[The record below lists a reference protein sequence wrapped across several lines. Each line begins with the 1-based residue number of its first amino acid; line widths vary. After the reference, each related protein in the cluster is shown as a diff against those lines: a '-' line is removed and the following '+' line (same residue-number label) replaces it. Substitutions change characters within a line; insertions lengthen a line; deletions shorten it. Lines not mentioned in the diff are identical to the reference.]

1 MHDDRVSTEDRIA
14 KFAAERLA
22 PALYGPSLPLE
33 LSAWRVP
40 GEPVPVAEALTAA
53 YEPFSVGEGWGGP
66 WATTWLRA
74 RARIPAAWAGRRV
87 EAVFDLDFDLTK
99 GPGGQAEG
107 FVHDASGTPVQGLHP
122 YNRSVLLTGS
132 ANGEEPVDLLIEL
145 AANPPISGSRS
156 IGTHYGSKETAGT
169 DTLYRLLAAGI
180 AVREEDVWHLLHDIE
195 VLDELM
201 RELPADSSRRHE
213 ILRALDRAVDAVDPW
228 DVAATAAAGRAALSE
243 VLARPA
249 HASAHTISAVGH
261 AHIDSAWLWPLRE
274 TVRKCARTFTNITT
288 LAEEYPE
295 LVFACSSAQQYAW
308 MREQRPEIFERIRK
322 AVGDGTF
329 VPVGGMWVEA
339 DGNLPGGEA
348 LARQLVHGRR
358 FFAAEF
364 GIEQDG
370 VWLPDSFG
378 YTAAYP
384 QLARLAGARWF
395 LTQKLSWNATNRLPH
410 HTFDWEGIDGTRIL
424 THFPPVDTYNAEL
437 TGRELAHAERNFAE
451 KGAASRS
458 LAPFGFGDGGGG
470 PTRGMLEKARRLR
483 DLEGSPKVEI
493 TRPTDFFET
502 ARAEYP
508 RRPVWR
514 GELYLETHRGT
525 YTSQARTKRGN
536 RRSEQLLREAELWA
550 ATAAVHTGAPY
561 PHEELEE
568 LWQQVLLHQFH
579 DILPGSSIAW
589 VHRQAEETYGL
600 IHEGLERI
608 IDGALSA
615 LTAAG
620 DDGNADEPHSVFN
633 AGPHARHEVLVL
645 PAGVRAPRAAQ
656 PLSDGR
662 YAVAVT
668 APALGA
674 GTLADEALAPVTA
687 EAVDGSDDAGTG
699 DDAGTTD
706 DGGDGA
712 GAGDGAGFVLDNGL
726 LRVRIDGAGLV
737 RSVRDLAAA
746 RETLAPDQ
754 PGNLLQ
760 LHHDDPNVWSAW
772 NIDHHYRNTVRDLDE
787 ADSVTLTERGPLL
800 ASVRVERSFGGSR
813 ITQDLQLSAG
823 SRRLVVHTDID
834 WQERDAVLKAAWPLD
849 VHAEHESA
857 EIQFGHVRR
866 PTHENTSWDAAR
878 FEVWNHRWVHVG
890 EYGFGAAVL
899 NDSTYG
905 HDVRRHTRE
914 DGGTTTTLRL
924 SLLRAPHSPDPQADR
939 GRHSFT
945 YALEAGA
952 DIGAAIAGGY
962 ALHLPLR
969 RRPGTATA
977 APLVTVSD
985 PAVVV
990 EAVKL
995 ADDRS
1000 GDVVVRLY
1008 ESRGGAATTTL
1019 TSARGLRAAHLADL
1033 LEQAESELT
1042 VTADGHDVSLSL
1054 RPFQILT
1061 VRLKS

>member
-1 MHDDRVSTEDRIA
+1 MHDDRVSTEARIA
-14 KFAAERLA
+14 KFVAERLR
-22 PALYGPSLPLE
+22 PALYGPPLELE

-40 GEPVPVAEALTAA
+40 GEPVPVAEALRADF
-53 YEPFSVGEGWGGP
+53 EPFRVGEGWGSP
-66 WATTWLRA
+66 WATAWLRA
-74 RARIPAAWAGRRV
+74 RGEIPADWAGRRV
-87 EAVFDLDFDLTK
+87 EAAFDLDFDPTK

-107 FVHDASGTPVQGLHP
+107 LVHDASGAPVQGLHP
-122 YNRSVLLTGS
+122 HNRSVLLTRS
-132 ANGEEPVDLLIEL
+132 ASGGEAVDLLIEL
-145 AANPPISGSRS
+145 AANPPIVASRG

-169 DTLYRLLAAGI
+169 EALYRLRAADI
-180 AVREEDVWHLLHDIE
+180 AVREEDVWHLLHDME

-201 RELPADSSRRHE
+201 RELSVGTPRRHE
-213 ILRALDRAVDAVDPW
+213 ILRALERAVDAVDPW
-228 DVAATAAAGRAALSE
+228 DVAAMAAAGRARLTDVLSK
-243 VLARPA
+243 PA
-249 HASAHTISAVGH
+249 HASAHTVAAVAH

-274 TVRKCARTFTNITT
+274 TVRKCARTFTNVTA
-288 LAEEYPE
+288 LADEYPE
-295 LVFACSSAQQYAW
+295 LIFACSSAQQYAW
-308 MREQRPEIFERIRK
+308 MKEHRPEVFERIGK
-322 AVGDGTF
+322 AVGEGTF

-348 LARQLVHGRR
+348 LARQLVYGRR

-437 TGRELAHAERNFAE
+437 TGRELAHAERNFAD
-451 KGAASRS
+451 KGAANRS
-458 LAPFGFGDGGGG
+458 LAPFGHGDGGGG
-470 PTRGMLEKARRLR
+470 PTREMLEKARRLR

-493 TRPTDFFET
+493 TRPADFFEA

-536 RRSEQLLREAELWA
+536 RRAEQLLREAELWA
-550 ATAAVHTGAPY
+550 ATAAVHAGSPY
-561 PHEELEE
+561 PYEELEA

-589 VHRQAEETYGL
+589 VHRQAEDTYRR
-600 IHEGLERI
+600 IHDGLERI

-615 LTAAG
+615 LTSAPDAG
-620 DDGNADEPHSVFN
+620 GPCRVFN
-633 AGPHARHEVLVL
+633 AGPYPRHEVLVL
-645 PAGVRAPRAAQ
+645 PADAQAPGEAQ

-674 GTLADEALAPVTA
+674 GGLATPAPRPVSA
-687 EAVDGSDDAGTG
+687 AADADGD
-699 DDAGTTD
+699 
-706 DGGDGA
+706 
-712 GAGDGAGFVLDNGL
+712 GFVLDNGL
-726 LRVRIDGAGLV
+726 IQVRIDASGLV
-737 RSVRDLAAA
+737 RSVRELDTG

-760 LHHDDPNVWSAW
+760 LHHDDPNLWSAW

-787 ADSVTLTERGPLL
+787 ADAVTLTEQGPLL
-800 ASVRVERSFGGSR
+800 ASVRVERSFGDSR
-813 ITQDLQLSAG
+813 IVQDLELAAG
-823 SRRLVVHTDID
+823 SRRLTVRTDID
-834 WQERDAVLKAAWPLD
+834 WQERDAVLKSAWPLA

-890 EYGFGAAVL
+890 EYGFGAALL

-939 GRHSFT
+939 GRHTFA

-952 DIGAAIAGGY
+952 DVGAAIAAGY
-962 ALHLPLR
+962 ALNLPLR
-969 RRPGTATA
+969 SRSGHVDAD
-977 APLVTVSD
+977 PLVEVDHPS
-985 PAVVV
+985 VVV
-990 EAVKL
+990 ESVKL

-1000 GDVVVRLY
+1000 GDVVMRLY
-1008 ESRGGAATTTL
+1008 ESRGGAATAAL
-1019 TSARGLRAAHLADL
+1019 TSAVDLTAAHACDL
-1033 LEQAESELT
+1033 LENAETEL
-1042 VTADGHDVSLSL
+1042 VVVDSRDVHLSL

-1061 VRLKS
+1061 LRLKRS